1 MLRRHLACGLT
12 LALGIATLSCGSKEG
27 DDAGNTGGT
36 GGSQAPGGQAGAPD
50 EEGWDGGP
58 SEDAAGPDAAN
69 DVTPEPVQF
78 TDTQLEQCVRT
89 ALQSPDGELS
99 PDALAQLTH
108 LECQDMDIASV
119 AGLQHATALVEL
131 SLWENAITDIGPLA
145 NLTQLQDV
153 QLGNNEIADVS
164 PLSGLASLRR
174 LGLANNHVASL
185 QPLAGLTALTW
196 LNLDRNAFGE
206 SELVHLAGLTSL
218 RWLTVEHNGIQNH
231 AALQPVI
238 DAGCDLYDHH
248 RAIDPDQSLLASLTR
263 ARGLAAD
270 PARLRMR
277 VDPSGRVAMSYDLDG
292 RLLTV
297 RQVRGSLVRRGHRI
311 VTSFGDDTLEVGRLV
326 NGKPV
331 LCRDQHADVCRLRVG
346 MKWPE
351 AGPKLP
357 GTGADPVVTASLE
370 LLDPPRRQVRDGEV
384 WGSAD
389 DDLLPFVLASPNQFD
404 AGSCLFMANTGA
416 MEVLLNQHTPPEDV
430 QYGGDTDLSERYL
443 MSAYDHAPA
452 STMPYFLTD
461 LLYTYDALGGSLL
474 SRDYNFCAG
483 YVVETAN
490 GSISPAKSTDENAY
504 LSCSYNW
511 FDMMPEGWQS
521 MLVATPPTDRTI
533 IAVDPKRDDNSRWR
547 VALFDDDIVE
557 RIKYELRT
565 KNAPVIVIY
574 NHYLYWHANVVVGY
588 DDTVASNG
596 CPMVTDSIE
605 YFEEKGAAS
614 YANAIRARMDEQG
627 GCSQNGVFHVR
638 DSIYEGDSDEPDY
651 DYSTAEVSIQKE
663 KYSERLIK
671 LDYNWVKYLGNHT
684 YTVHRR

>member
-1 MLRRHLACGLT
+1 MLRRHLACGLA
-12 LALGIATLSCGSKEG
+12 LALGLAAASCGSKEG
-27 DDAGNTGGT
+27 DDGSNA
-36 GGSQAPGGQAGAPD
+36 GGSAGSEAPGGQAGAPQ
-50 EEGWDGGP
+50 GGGSGGAP
-58 SEDAAGPDAAN
+58 SGDAEGPDAPQ
-69 DVTPEPVQF
+69 DVAPQSVQF
-78 TDTQLEQCVRT
+78 TDPNLEKCVRA
-89 ALQSPDGELS
+89 ALQVPDGNLT
-99 PDALAQLTH
+99 PNDLAQLTH
-108 LECQDMDIASV
+108 LECQDMSIASID
-119 AGLQHATALVEL
+119 GLQHATALLEL
-131 SLWENAITDIGPLA
+131 SLWENAIVNVEPLA
-145 NLTQLQDV
+145 ALTQLRDL
-153 QLGNNEIADVS
+153 QLGNNEVADAA

-174 LGLANNHVASL
+174 LGLANNHVVSL
-185 QPLAGLTALTW
+185 QPLAGLSALTW
-196 LNLDRNAFGE
+196 LNLDRNGFGE
-206 SELVHLAGLTSL
+206 NELVHLAGLTSL

-231 AALQPVI
+231 SALQPVI

-248 RAIDPDQSLLASLTR
+248 RALNPNHAIHPSPSASR
-263 ARGLAAD
+263 ALAD
-270 PARLRMR
+270 PAQLRIRL
-277 VDPSGRVAMSYDLDG
+277 DPSGHVAMSYNLEG
-292 RLLTV
+292 RSLAV
-297 RQVRGSLVRRGHRI
+297 RQVRAPLTRRGDSI
-311 VTSFGDDTLEVGRLV
+311 VSTFADHTIEVGRMQ

-331 LCRDQHADVCRLRVG
+331 LCRDQYASVCRLRLG

-351 AGPKLP
+351 AGPTLP
-357 GTGADPVVTASLE
+357 GTGTDPVVTASLE
-370 LLDPPRRQVRDGEV
+370 LLDPPRTQVRDGEV

-389 DDLLPFVLASPNQFD
+389 EDLLPLVLASPNQFD

-416 MEVLLNQHTPPEDV
+416 MEVLLNQHTPPDNIEYD
-430 QYGGDTDLSERYL
+430 GDTDLSERFL

-452 STMPYFLTD
+452 SLMPYFLTD
-461 LLYTYDALGGSLL
+461 LLYTYEALGGSLL
-474 SRDYNFCAG
+474 SRDYHFCAG

-490 GSISPAKSTDENAY
+490 GSVSPAKSTDENAY

-511 FDMMPEGWQS
+511 FDMMPEDWQS
-521 MLVATPPTDRTI
+521 MLVATPAADRTV
-533 IAVDPKRDDNSRWR
+533 IATDPKRDDNSRWR
-547 VALFDDDIVE
+547 VALFDDDVVE

-614 YANAIRARMDEQG
+614 YANAIRAHMDEQG
-627 GCSQNGVFHVR
+627 GCSQNGIFYVR

-684 YTVHRR
+684 YTVHRK

>member
-12 LALGIATLSCGSKEG
+12 LALGIATVSCGSKEG
-27 DDAGNTGGT
+27 NDGGNAGGG
-36 GGSQAPGGQAGAPD
+36 GGSQSAGGHAGAPD
-50 EEGWDGGP
+50 DGGWDGGP
-58 SEDAAGPDAAN
+58 SEDAATPDTAEDAA
-69 DVTPEPVQF
+69 PESVSF
-78 TDTQLEQCVRT
+78 TDAHLEQCVRA
-89 ALQSPDGELS
+89 ALQLPDGDLS
-99 PDALAQLTH
+99 ANALAQLTH
-108 LECQDMDIASV
+108 LECQDMGISSV
-119 AGLQHATALVEL
+119 DGLQRATALVEL
-131 SLWENAITDIGPLA
+131 SLWENAIADIGPLA
-145 NLTQLQDV
+145 NLTHLQDV
-153 QLGNNEIADVS
+153 QLGNNQISDVS

-174 LGLANNHVASL
+174 LGLANNQVASL
-185 QPLAGLTALTW
+185 QPLAGLTTLTW

-206 SELVHLAGLTSL
+206 AELVHLAGLTGL

-231 AALQPVI
+231 SALQPLV

-248 RAIDPDQSLLASLTR
+248 RAIDPDHNVLPSRSRVPA
-263 ARGLAAD
+263 LAAD
-270 PARLRMR
+270 PTRLRMQF
-277 VDPSGRVAMSYDLDG
+277 DASGRVAMSYDLDG
-292 RLLTV
+292 RPLAV
-297 RQVRGSLVRRGHRI
+297 RQVRGSLVRHGNRI
-311 VTSFGDDTLEVGRLV
+311 LTSFGDNAIEVGRLK

-331 LCRDQHADVCRLRVG
+331 LCRDQHTDVCRLRVG

-357 GTGADPVVTASLE
+357 GTGTDPVVTVSLE
-370 LLDPPRRQVRDGEV
+370 LLDPPRTQVRDGEV
-384 WGSAD
+384 WGAAD

-416 MEVLLNQHTPPEDV
+416 MEILLNQHTPVEDV
-430 QYGGDTDLSERYL
+430 QYDGDTDLSERYL

-461 LLYTYDALGGSLL
+461 LLYTYESLGGSLL

-490 GSISPAKSTDENAY
+490 GSVSPAKSTDENAY

-511 FDMMPEGWQS
+511 FDMMPDDWQS
-521 MLVATPPTDRTI
+521 MLVATPPTDRTV

-547 VALFDDDIVE
+547 VALFDDDTVA

-588 DDTVASNG
+588 DDTVSSDG
-596 CPMVTDSIE
+596 CPMVTDSLE
-605 YFEEKGAAS
+605 YFEENGAAS
-614 YANAIRARMDEQG
+614 YANAIRAHMDEQG
-627 GCSQNGVFHVR
+627 GCSQSGVFYVR

-651 DYSTAEVSIQKE
+651 DYSTAEVTIQKE
-663 KYSERLIK
+663 KYAERLIK